1 MSSNDGNDDRS
12 GAKRPLESGAEE
24 PANNKQARGE
34 FRWGMD
40 LPAAVPE
47 RQLSGGFT
55 FGAVRSVIVKESVA
69 FTSNPRDEIRTCDM
83 LARKPRCK
91 VTTSCNRCSTI
102 FTYIH
107 AEGLPDDFT
116 KFCERCRTL
125 RETMVSA
132 RSVQA
137 VAQPVQAVAEPVRA
151 VAEPVQA
158 VAQPAQK
165 VRYVPVLCWECLTTI
180 HIDKQLFKL
189 GSHYFCSKEC
199 EQKDNVLAVSVQVNA
214 QPVQAVAEPV
224 RAVQASAGSGS
235 GGARSSQAE
244 RDLGSCGY
252 TPTMIYCNICG
263 HENKLN
269 SVQAAMGDRHC
280 KVCKK
285 YVNCTNDN
293 CTACAKPMDNPPKAT
308 GNVIRTF
315 TFKCFRCMMRHR
327 MERAAGYKG
336 SEPYWPSTHGRQ
348 HCQFCRQ
355 FTTCS
360 DQANCAMCKGDGG
373 LSAADAWDNAGGER
387 GIQMRQYDCP
397 KCGQQHFEARNESNP
412 VWRKFNA
419 LDKKHC
425 AECKDR
431 VECTDATC
439 AVCVPPQSA
448 AGVVAG
454 GAQAGAGGAGPAR
467 VENGTP
473 KFSDTTLYCKN
484 CKQTIEKTS
493 GVPKP
498 GDDICNLCKTK
509 GHVVRTYTYTCPD
522 CKITHTMEKP
532 AKSTVDDPYKAAIMG
547 RPYCQRCRLFS
558 SCDNPTTCG
567 CPKCGKAAR
576 ADFAINAALVAAR
589 AAQAGAGSAG
599 AVQAGVGSAS
609 GAQAG
614 AGAVQA
620 GAGSASAMQA
630 GAGSGASGGKTIKTL
645 KFIRSVDKA
654 AIAKWDITMPLD
666 HGINTNISRVPVV
679 ERRILHR
686 HDEYINGLF
695 EAESVTALKVSKL
708 EKTVAEQAQKLEA
721 QAKELE
727 ELRRIVDELRRKGDG
742 GA

>member
-12 GAKRPLESGAEE
+12 GAKRPLESGAEG

-34 FRWGMD
+34 FRFGVID
-40 LPAAVPE
+40 VDAPVVAPA
-47 RQLSGGFT
+47 RQASGTFT
-55 FGAVRSVIVKESVA
+55 FGAVPAAAQPVPVSAPAAAQPVPAPAPAAAQPVPAPVDWAAKLV
-69 FTSNPRDEIRTCDM
+69 
-83 LARKPRCK
+83 RKP
-91 VTTSCNRCSTI
+91 VGSGFAVITTCNKCWKRMYYVLNSKSDNPPLLCEICSK
-102 FTYIH
+102 
-107 AEGLPDDFT
+107 AE
-116 KFCERCRTL
+116 
-125 RETMVSA
+125 A
-132 RSVQA
+132 VQA
-137 VAQPVQAVAEPVRA
+137 VAQPVRA

-158 VAQPAQK
+158 V
-165 VRYVPVLCWECLTTI
+165 
-180 HIDKQLFKL
+180 
-189 GSHYFCSKEC
+189 
-199 EQKDNVLAVSVQVNA
+199 
-214 QPVQAVAEPV
+214 
-224 RAVQASAGSGS
+224 QASGGSGA
-235 GGARSSQAE
+235 GGARSIQAE

-293 CTACAKPMDNPPKAT
+293 CAACAKPMDIPPKAT

-315 TFKCFRCMMRHR
+315 TFKCYECNNRHR

-336 SEPYWPSTHGRQ
+336 NEPYWPSTHGRQ

-360 DQANCAMCKGDGG
+360 DQANCAMCKGDSGS
-373 LSAADAWDNAGGER
+373 SAADAGDNAGGER

-397 KCGQQHFEARNESNP
+397 KCGQQHFEARNKSNL

-419 LDKKHC
+419 EGKKHC

-431 VECTDATC
+431 VECNDATC
-439 AVCVPPQSA
+439 AVCVPAQSA

-454 GAQAGAGGAGPAR
+454 GAQAGADSAR

-473 KFSDTTLYCKN
+473 KFSDMTLYCKN

-509 GHVVRTYTYTCPD
+509 GYVFRTYTYTCPD
-522 CKITHTMEKP
+522 CKTTHLMEKP

-547 RPYCQRCRLFS
+547 RRYCQRCRLFS

-589 AAQAGAGSAG
+589 AAQAGAGR
-599 AVQAGVGSAS
+599 AS

-614 AGAVQA
+614 AGSAGAVQA
-620 GAGSASAMQA
+620 GAGNASGAQA
-630 GAGSGASGGKTIKTL
+630 GAGGAGNASGAQAGAGGAGSGASGEKSFKAHT
-645 KFIRSVDKA
+645 FIRSVPKA
-654 AIAKWDITMPLD
+654 AIGKWDISSPLD
-666 HGINTNISRVPVV
+666 QGINTNINRVPVV
-679 ERRILHR
+679 ERRILYR
-686 HDEYINGLF
+686 QDEYIHVLC
-695 EAESVTALKVSKL
+695 ESQSKTVLKVSKL
-708 EKTVAEQAQKLEA
+708 EKTVTEQAQKLEA